1 MLNEKQLVWRCRR
14 GVRELD
20 VLFDRFLKSDY
31 PTLSSAEQANFQ
43 RLLEVQDPIIMDW
56 LMGRY
61 QAEDAGLEGIIEKLT
76 VLSGLWVTGS
86 KLLKLWVT

>member
-20 VLFDRFLKSDY
+20 VLFGRFLNNDY
-31 PTLSSAEQANFQ
+31 PTLSKAEQDNFQ

-61 QAEDAGLEGIIEKLT
+61 SAGDAGLDDIIEKLKT
-76 VLSGLWVTGS
+76 LSGL
-86 KLLKLWVT
+86 

>member
-31 PTLSSAEQANFQ
+31 PNLSDTEQADFQ

-61 QAEDAGLEGIIEKLT
+61 QAGDAGLDDMVEKLKA
-76 VLSGLWVTGS
+76 LSGL
-86 KLLKLWVT
+86 

>member
-20 VLFDRFLKSDY
+20 VLFGQFLQSDY
-31 PTLSSAEQANFQ
+31 PALSHSEKSDFQ
-43 RLLEVQDPIIMDW
+43 RLLEVQDPVIMDW

-61 QAEDAGLEGIIEKLT
+61 SPEDAGLDSIISKLKH
-76 VLSGLWVTGS
+76 LSGL
-86 KLLKLWVT
+86 